1 MRSTIF
7 RIATTALAA
16 SLSACAVE
24 PEVAEPPAI
33 VPPGPG
39 AATDQPIWAVPEAES
54 ATLVSIPEGWTSAH
68 VTGAADN
75 AVILTSAAVPR
86 APACPTGFACLF
98 QNSNRGGFGYGLR
111 SGFGNRNLLSVR
123 CGSCTNGIHGNN
135 GTFNDQMSSWENRS
149 GRRYCWYFDVG
160 PSGET
165 HPMANGQL
173 INVLPRENDRA
184 SAFGPC

>member
-1 MRSTIF
+1 MRSAINGLAMVALVSSVPACAIEPATAASEASKPAIWVVQGAETAASPSTPTGWASVQAAGAPAGAVIF
-7 RIATTALAA
+7 RQDVGVNA
-16 SLSACAVE
+16 
-24 PEVAEPPAI
+24 PP
-33 VPPGPG
+33 
-39 AATDQPIWAVPEAES
+39 
-54 ATLVSIPEGWTSAH
+54 
-68 VTGAADN
+68 
-75 AVILTSAAVPR
+75 
-86 APACPTGFACLF
+86 CPTGFACLF

-111 SGFGNRNLLSVR
+111 SGVGNRNLLSVS
-123 CGSCTNGIHGNN
+123 CSSCTNGIHGNN

-173 INVLPRENDRA
+173 INVLARENDRA